1 MEEISGFLFGM
12 VNVIKNLIAQKTG
25 ATTEGSAEVTPNS
38 KMVSIGFGKFFLK
51 SLNSWR
57 FLFMLK
63 EFVLKFYCTCLFEIN
78 NFHFEF

>member
-38 KMVSIGFGKFFLK
+38 KMVSIGFGKFF
-51 SLNSWR
+51 
-57 FLFMLK
+57 
-63 EFVLKFYCTCLFEIN
+63 
-78 NFHFEF
+78 